1 MSSRKRWIWLYSV
14 AIAAALL
21 AGFNDHGLIPGLPTS
36 IIGSILNQLVKT
48 VGLLGVSDMVLYFRE
63 RESHD
68 RERAAHE
75 HTKQELAESRAAQQE
90 AAAQQAA
97 ERQLFME
104 QQAAERQQFHEQQAA
119 ERQFFMEQL
128 NRRDE
133 VIQQLR
139 SESRARNGD
148 GDGNDNGHESA
159 AS

>member
-1 MSSRKRWIWLYSV
+1 M
-14 AIAAALL
+14 
-21 AGFNDHGLIPGLPTS
+21 IPGLPTS

-68 RERAAHE
+68 R
-75 HTKQELAESRAAQQE
+75 TKQALEEMRAER
-90 AAAQQAA
+90 AA
-97 ERQLFME
+97 ERQMFQE
-104 QQAAERQQFHEQQAA
+104 QIAEDR
-119 ERQFFMEQL
+119 RFFMEQL

-133 VIQQLR
+133 QIQLLL

-148 GDGNDNGHESA
+148 GHGDGHDNGHESA

>member
-68 RERAAHE
+68 R
-75 HTKQELAESRAAQQE
+75 TKQALEEMRAER
-90 AAAQQAA
+90 AA
-97 ERQLFME
+97 ERQMFQE
-104 QQAAERQQFHEQQAA
+104 QIAEDR
-119 ERQFFMEQL
+119 RFFMEQL

-133 VIQQLR
+133 EIRLLL
-139 SESRARNGD
+139 SESRARN